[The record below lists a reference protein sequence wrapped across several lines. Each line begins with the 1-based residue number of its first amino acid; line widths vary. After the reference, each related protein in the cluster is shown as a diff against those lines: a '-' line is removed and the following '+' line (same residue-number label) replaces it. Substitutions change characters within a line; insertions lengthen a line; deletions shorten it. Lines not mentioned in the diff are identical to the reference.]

1 MVSIVNPKDFWFRVR
16 LYLRAKNLSL
26 KWLARSLGRRESFIT
41 NRSEQEKVTNREAE
55 QILSILGISVYDMNA
70 PIEIF
75 ATKHLQVEDGNVL
88 GGEREIRGRWEAG
101 ATDLDEM

>member
-16 LYLRAKNLSL
+16 LYLRSERLSL
-26 KWLARSLGRRESFIT
+26 GWLADALGRRENFIT
-41 NRSEQEKVTNREAE
+41 NRARQERVTNREAE
-55 QILSILGISVYDMNA
+55 QILSVLGISVYDMNA

-75 ATKHLQVEDGNVL
+75 ATKHLQVEDDNVL